1 MISLFIDTSTKRL
14 IIWIYHN
21 NKQNY
26 YNCEK
31 KSNDLSSKVLPCLKK
46 TLESIKLTCQD
57 IDNIYVVNGPGSF
70 TGIRVGVTIA
80 KTLAWSLNKKIFPVS
95 ELMLLA
101 TTDTEKNYIV
111 PMIDARRGYVYGA
124 IYDKNQQ
131 PILKDCY
138 IKLEELKNKVDD
150 LCSIDN
156 ACFVSYDAIDNSIIP
171 NISVEKLF
179 KKEFKDINPHSLNP
193 NYLKKTEA
201 EEKLN
206 QWLMN

>member
-14 IIWIYHN
+14 IIGIYHN
-21 NKQNY
+21 NKQIY
-26 YNCEK
+26 YNCENT
-31 KSNDLSSKVLPCLKK
+31 SNDLSSKVLPCLKK

-101 TTDTEKNYIV
+101 TTDTDKNYIV

-124 IYDKNQQ
+124 IYDRNQQ

-138 IKLEELKNKVDD
+138 IKLEELKTKVDD

-171 NISVEKLF
+171 NISMEKLF

-206 QWLMN
+206 Q

>member
-14 IIWIYHN
+14 IIGIYHN
-21 NKQNY
+21 NKQIY
-26 YNCEK
+26 YNCENT
-31 KSNDLSSKVLPCLKK
+31 SNDLSSKVLPCLKK

-124 IYDKNQQ
+124 IYDRNQQ

-138 IKLEELKNKVDD
+138 IKLEELKTKVDD

-206 QWLMN
+206 Q

>member
-14 IIWIYHN
+14 IIGIYHN
-21 NKQNY
+21 NKQIY
-26 YNCEK
+26 YNCENT
-31 KSNDLSSKVLPCLKK
+31 SNDLSSKVLPCLKK

-101 TTDTEKNYIV
+101 TTDTDKNYIV

-124 IYDKNQQ
+124 IYDRNQQ

-138 IKLEELKNKVDD
+138 IKLEELKTKVDD

-206 QWLMN
+206 Q

>member
-14 IIWIYHN
+14 IIGIYHN
-21 NKQNY
+21 NKQIY
-26 YNCEK
+26 YNCENT
-31 KSNDLSSKVLPCLKK
+31 SNDLSSKVLPCLKK
-46 TLESIKLTCQD
+46 ALESIKLTCQD

-101 TTDTEKNYIV
+101 TTDTDKNYIV

-124 IYDKNQQ
+124 IYDRNQQ

-138 IKLEELKNKVDD
+138 IKLEELKTKVDD

-206 QWLMN
+206 Q